1 MIDSG
6 CVPGMKKSAVVVG
19 IWASD
24 NDGRPSSAHSR
35 AQKTGNS
42 SAAPGFLRIT
52 VIAACSGGNKIN
64 FLRAG
69 REPS

>member
-19 IWASD
+19 IWAPA
-24 NDGRPSSAHSR
+24 NDGRQSSAHSK

-42 SAAPGFLRIT
+42 SAAPGFLRIA
-52 VIAACSGGNKIN
+52 VIAARSGGRKTD
-64 FLRAG
+64 FLRTG

>member
-19 IWASD
+19 IWAPA
-24 NDGRPSSAHSR
+24 NDGRQSSAHSK

-42 SAAPGFLRIT
+42 SAVPGFLRIT
-52 VIAACSGGNKIN
+52 VIAACSGGKKVN